1 MLQLVIRLQF
11 AMQLVIYTR
20 KNYELLKTGLNNV
33 VLPILLIVVN
43 NIEQVVEPESSPQ
56 SGVTMLNNIVNN
68 IEQCGQH
75 NIVQSCFQ
83 QLVATHNFWLCRLQ
97 FSAHHYFIL

>member
-1 MLQLVIRLQF
+1 MSSPL
-11 AMQLVIYTR
+11 YTR

-33 VLPILLIVVN
+33 VLPTLLNVVK

-68 IEQCGQH
+68 IEQCGQY
-75 NIVQSCFQ
+75 NIVQSCFRQ
-83 QLVATHNFWLCRLQ
+83 PVATHNFWPRRVLGKSKFQRN
-97 FSAHHYFIL
+97 FSSSF

>member
-1 MLQLVIRLQF
+1 MKGFYSRRRAFARNVKILFYRLVCELILR
-11 AMQLVIYTR
+11 YTR

-56 SGVTMLNNIVNN
+56 SGVTMLNNIVDI

-83 QLVATHNFWLCRLQ
+83 QPVTT
-97 FSAHHYFIL
+97 